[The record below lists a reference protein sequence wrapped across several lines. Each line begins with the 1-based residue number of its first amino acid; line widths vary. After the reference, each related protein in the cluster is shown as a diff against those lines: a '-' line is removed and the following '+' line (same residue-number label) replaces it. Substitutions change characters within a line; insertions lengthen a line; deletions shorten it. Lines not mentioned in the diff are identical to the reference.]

1 MKKII
6 YGTAA
11 FACAVLFIGIIGNV
25 ECGASLWQ
33 LLWCIPT
40 MAAIFV
46 FSKLFHIEY
55 EKECDRCF
63 EEEYKRYCE
72 AKKRK
77 TAEAATSTVK
87 SREM

>member
-1 MKKII
+1 MKKIL

-11 FACAVLFIGIIGNV
+11 FAFAVLFIGIIGNV

-33 LLWCIPT
+33 LLWCIPV
-40 MAAIFV
+40 MAAILI

-63 EEEYKRYCE
+63 EEEYRRYCE

-77 TAEAATSTVK
+77 TVRAATPTVK
-87 SREM
+87 SKM